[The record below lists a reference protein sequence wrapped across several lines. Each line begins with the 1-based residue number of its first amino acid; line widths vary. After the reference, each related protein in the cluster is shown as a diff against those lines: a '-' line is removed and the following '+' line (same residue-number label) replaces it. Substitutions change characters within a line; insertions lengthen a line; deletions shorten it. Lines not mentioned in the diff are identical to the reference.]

1 MGYWSTFFFCD
12 GLPDRGKAEWVGYAR
27 RDRCAPA
34 RKGLGLISRES
45 LVALVEP
52 LLAQRGLELVEFQ
65 LVPGRR
71 SILRLFIDR
80 DEGVNIGD
88 CAEVSRAIARE
99 LDALQPPVDGYV
111 LEVSSPGMHRP
122 VRTLEQFKRFR
133 GEQLRVELHEPQDGQ
148 TSFQG
153 RIESVE
159 GDGVRLRMSDGRLL
173 EVALDAIRSAHV
185 DIDPWKGR
193 RKE

>member
-1 MGYWSTFFFCD
+1 M
-12 GLPDRGKAEWVGYAR
+12 
-27 RDRCAPA
+27 
-34 RKGLGLISRES
+34 ISRES

-71 SILRLFIDR
+71 HILRIFIDR
-80 DEGVNIGD
+80 EGGVNVGD
-88 CAEVSRAIARE
+88 CAELSRAIARQ
-99 LDALQPPVDGYV
+99 LDAQQPPVDGYV

-122 VRTLEQFKRFR
+122 VRTLEQFKRFQ
-133 GEQLRVELHEPQDGQ
+133 GEQLRVELHEPRDGQ
-148 TSFQG
+148 TIFQG

-159 GDGVRLRMSDGRLL
+159 GNEVRLRIADGQLL
-173 EVALDAIRSAHV
+173 EVTLEAIRSAHL